1 MIGAIIKVNREVREA
16 VLEDY
21 LRRSLCLHTVA
32 FMQWRLKNPSKLQF
46 NPDELHEGIHAR
58 IMLVYGDKKDDNP

>member
-16 VLEDY
+16 VLEEY

-32 FMQWRLKNPSKLQF
+32 FMQWRLKNPSKL
-46 NPDELHEGIHAR
+46 
-58 IMLVYGDKKDDNP
+58 